1 MTDIKSQESKDRNS
15 GVPGQEVRR
24 EGSRQ
29 KKEEGGKEHESF
41 PFFFSCGW
49 VNVYFILYFIVHH
62 QRKSRKKFKV
72 GTWRQEL
79 IMEECCLLACDLNPQ
94 E

>member
-41 PFFFSCGW
+41 PFFFLWLGECLFHLIFYSPPSEEVQEKIQGR
-49 VNVYFILYFIVHH
+49 NLEA
-62 QRKSRKKFKV
+62 
-72 GTWRQEL
+72 GTNHGGVLL
-79 IMEECCLLACDLNPQ
+79 IGL
-94 E
+94 